1 MEAEREKNRI
11 RDNQRRSRARKKEYL
26 QNLENRLRECQLQG
40 VTASAEVQQAA
51 RRVAEENQKLRQ
63 LLGNL
68 GVSGDRV
75 DQYLSTGRL
84 DPSDRSAPQAPSMES
99 DLRGHAATA
108 LDRAM
113 APRRPVFYTPP
124 KPTGSSSQHTSTESV
139 LSYETT
145 SNSPAGSYDAASE
158 GFRQPQYE
166 PEPAG
171 SLEIAHPL
179 SRRPW
184 EAHDQRYALEDHNP
198 LGSRWHPDP
207 SAHDSSLAINLQ
219 GYGANQTLEF
229 HPSYPGTESAGD
241 PIPPT
246 CQAQIVPQYSAYETI
261 HQAPNFISHH
271 MGAGHVSHSG
281 PTSVADTDSSA
292 EDRRPRRAGELEEYQ
307 WTSADPLMRTHY
319 GARRG

>member
-1 MEAEREKNRI
+1 EREKNRI

-26 QNLENRLRECQLQG
+26 QDLENRLREYQLQG

-139 LSYETT
+139 LSLHQTRRLGAMT
-145 SNSPAGSYDAASE
+145 QHRRAS
-158 GFRQPQYE
+158 
-166 PEPAG
+166 G
-171 SLEIAHPL
+171 SLNTNL
-179 SRRPW
+179 NL
-184 EAHDQRYALEDHNP
+184 QDHNP
-198 LGSRWHPDP
+198 SGSRWHPDP

-241 PIPPT
+241 LIPPT
-246 CQAQIVPQYSAYETI
+246 CQAQIVPQYSSYETI

-271 MGAGHVSHSG
+271 MVAGHVSHSG

-292 EDRRPRRAGELEEYQ
+292 EDRRPRQSGELKEYQ
-307 WTSADPLMRTHY
+307 STSADPLKRTHY